1 MESISA
7 IVVYNDN
14 YNKKYSGREETL
26 SAVSEDNLFEQ
37 FYKKNNQLKYC
48 NGCYYGNKTVVFLNL
63 FQPVNLS
70 SIKFF
75 FLHLWLN
82 LLICLIHSEKYLQ

>member
-48 NGCYYGNKTVVFLNL
+48 NGCYYEFKDKSIEVKYKKWRQELSHSRSFDLYYGGGVVD
-63 FQPVNLS
+63 
-70 SIKFF
+70 
-75 FLHLWLN
+75 
-82 LLICLIHSEKYLQ
+82 

>member
-1 MESISA
+1 MESVSA
-7 IVVYNDN
+7 TVVYNDN

-48 NGCYYGNKTVVFLNL
+48 NGCYYEFKDKSIEVKYKKWTLPTLKKTKATMMDLML
-63 FQPVNLS
+63 
-70 SIKFF
+70 
-75 FLHLWLN
+75 
-82 LLICLIHSEKYLQ
+82 